1 MNTPQILQQLGNA
14 NQNPMIQQIN
24 QMLNSV
30 RMAQNPQLMVQQ
42 IINNNPA
49 MRQAMQY
56 VQQHGGDP
64 KAVAEQLYRENGL
77 DIRQPMRGIK

>member
-1 MNTPQILQQLGNA
+1 
-14 NQNPMIQQIN
+14 
-24 QMLNSV
+24 MLNSV
-30 RMAQNPQLMVQQ
+30 RMAQNPQLMIQQ

-64 KAVAEQLYRENGL
+64 KTAAEQLYRENGL